1 MGYGT
6 LIQFSQIEGKSTRQ
20 SSPNRVRIP
29 LIREITA
36 ASFTSGL
43 RLQSSSSP
51 SFVPSP
57 SPTSLVL
64 MAKIRRSRYQ
74 TDDEAY
80 TR

>member
-1 MGYGT
+1 M
-6 LIQFSQIEGKSTRQ
+6 
-20 SSPNRVRIP
+20 
-29 LIREITA
+29 REIAA
-36 ASFTSGL
+36 ASFISAL
-43 RLQSSSSP
+43 RFSPAPSP

-80 TR
+80 AR